1 MAPRPSGSGIRPSE
15 GRRDRRAVSVS
26 ENPAAGSGGALG
38 DWLQAIAVAV
48 GDFGSS
54 GVTCVAQPVRIPSN
68 FSTTCELREPGVV
81 QGPRARLGAP
91 LHPHNFL
98 NIKHL
103 SSQDRPCRA
112 LLPPS
117 SGTRTDTSR
126 EKTRS
131 GGSVRLQ
138 PAETPVSPAPA
149 GNRGRRV
156 PARRP
161 VKEPDRLR

>member
-103 SSQDRPCRA
+103 SSQERPCGRA
-112 LLPPS
+112 
-117 SGTRTDTSR
+117 
-126 EKTRS
+126 
-131 GGSVRLQ
+131 
-138 PAETPVSPAPA
+138 AA
-149 GNRGRRV
+149 GHLAVRGRTQV
-156 PARRP
+156 
-161 VKEPDRLR
+161 VKKRAAVAVCGFNQRKLQSRLRLLEIVDDVFRHIDQ